1 MVLNI
6 YLYSDIFVC
15 KSDKIIYDCKGF
27 YCTVLVLKKFR
38 IFAKQLWPCRDH
50 VPTMQPFFFL
60 SNHDIVQVVG
70 KGVITP
76 PLRQCSKCGR
86 I

>member
-27 YCTVLVLKKFR
+27 YCTVLVLKNFVFLPNNFGHAV
-38 IFAKQLWPCRDH
+38 IMSQPCNL
-50 VPTMQPFFFL
+50 FFFL